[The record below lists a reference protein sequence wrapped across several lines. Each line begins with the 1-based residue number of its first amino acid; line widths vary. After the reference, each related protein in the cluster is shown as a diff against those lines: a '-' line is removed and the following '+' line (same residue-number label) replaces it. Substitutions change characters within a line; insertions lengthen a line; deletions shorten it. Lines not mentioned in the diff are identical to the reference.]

1 MSDPGTDAEL
11 HARRASSF
19 GDQASA
25 YARHR
30 PDYPRAALEWGMSRA
45 NRPVRD
51 VLDLAAGTGKLT
63 EGLVDLGR
71 SVTAVEPDP
80 GMLAELSRRLPDV
93 PALLGKAEDIPL
105 PDESADAVFVG
116 QALHWF
122 DLAAAFAQIRRVLRP
137 GGAVVALWNH
147 EDESV
152 PWVREF
158 ARLIRTDANR
168 GFADSGQTLRADG
181 FGPFEQDRFA
191 HTHRRSIDSLVATV
205 ATHSHLLIAS
215 ADERDRLLAEARAYL
230 ETVPEAGTGEF
241 DYPLVTTVLRA
252 RRS

>member
-19 GDQASA
+19 GDQAGA

-30 PDYPRAALEWGMSRA
+30 PDYPLAALEWGMSGA
-45 NRPVRD
+45 NRPVRE

-63 EGLVDLGR
+63 EGLAGLGR

-80 GMLAELSRRLPDV
+80 DMLAELSRRLPDV

-105 PDESADAVFVG
+105 PDASVDAVFVG

-122 DLAAAFAQIRRVLRP
+122 DLAPAFAQIRRVLRP

-147 EDESV
+147 DDESV
-152 PWVREF
+152 PWVLEF
-158 ARLIRTDANR
+158 ARLVRTGISR
-168 GFADSGQTLRADG
+168 GFADSAQPLRADG

-191 HTHRRSIDSLVATV
+191 HTHRRSIDSLLATV
-205 ATHSHLLIAS
+205 ATHSHLLVAS
-215 ADERDRLLAEARAYL
+215 EPDRDRTLARAREYL
-230 ETVPEAGTGEF
+230 ESVPETGTGEF
-241 DYPLVTTVLRA
+241 DYPLVTTVMRA
-252 RRS
+252 RRG

>member
-1 MSDPGTDAEL
+1 MSDHGTDAEL

-19 GDQASA
+19 GDQAGT

-30 PDYPRAALEWGMSRA
+30 PDYPRTALEWGMAGA

-63 EGLVDLGR
+63 EGLTDLGR
-71 SVTAVEPDP
+71 SVTAVEPDAD
-80 GMLAELSRRLPDV
+80 MLAELSRLLPDV
-93 PALLGKAEDIPL
+93 PALTGKAEDIPL

-122 DLAAAFAQIRRVLRP
+122 DLEAAFAEIHRVLRP
-137 GGAVVALWNH
+137 GGTVVALWNH
-147 EDESV
+147 DDESV
-152 PWVREF
+152 PWVLEF
-158 ARLIRTDANR
+158 SRLIRTGVSR
-168 GFADSGQTLRADG
+168 GFADPDRPLRADG
-181 FGPFEQDRFA
+181 FGRFEQEKFS
-191 HTHRRSIDSLVATV
+191 HTHRRTIESLLATV
-205 ATHSHLLIAS
+205 ATHSHLLVAS
-215 ADERDRLLAEARAYL
+215 AEDRDRLLAQARAYL
-230 ETVPEAGTGEF
+230 ESVPQTGTGEF

>member
-11 HARRASSF
+11 RARRASSF

-30 PDYPRAALEWGMSRA
+30 PDYPRAALEWGMSGA

-63 EGLVDLGR
+63 QGLADLGR

-105 PDESADAVFVG
+105 PDESVDAVFVG

-122 DLAAAFAQIRRVLRP
+122 ELAPAFAQIRRVLRP
-137 GGAVVALWNH
+137 GGVVAALWNH
-147 EDESV
+147 DDESV
-152 PWVREF
+152 PWVLEF
-158 ARLIRTDANR
+158 SRLIRTGVSR
-168 GFADSGQTLRADG
+168 GFTEADQPLRAAG
-181 FGPFEQDRFA
+181 FGPFEQDQFA
-191 HTHRRSIDSLVATV
+191 HTHRRTIESLLATV
-205 ATHSHLLIAS
+205 ATHSLLLVAS
-215 ADERDRLLAEARAYL
+215 DEDRDRRLAEARAYL
-230 ETVPEAGTGEF
+230 ESVPETGTGEF

>member
-30 PDYPRAALEWGMSRA
+30 PDYPRAALEWGMSGA

-63 EGLVDLGR
+63 EGLAALGR

-80 GMLAELSRRLPDV
+80 GMLAELSRRLPAV

-105 PDESADAVFVG
+105 PDESVDAVFVG

-122 DLAAAFAQIRRVLRP
+122 DLAPAFAQIRRVLRP

-152 PWVREF
+152 PWVLEF
-158 ARLIRTDANR
+158 ARLVRTGISR
-168 GFADSGQTLRADG
+168 GFADSEQTLRADG

-191 HTHRRSIDSLVATV
+191 HTHRRSIDSLLATV

-215 ADERDRLLAEARAYL
+215 EQDRGQLLAQARAYL
-230 ETVPEAGTGEF
+230 ETVPETGTGEF